1 MEIEQTLLIIKPD
14 GVERGLVGEVLVR
27 VERKGYKIEK
37 LKFFTLD
44 RALAE
49 KHYAEHKGKPFYDD
63 LIEYIT
69 DGPSLAAVVSG
80 ENAIS
85 MLRRIMGPTDPQDA
99 TPGSIRGGFATSV
112 TRNIVH
118 GSDSVESARRE
129 IALFFPEE
137 G

>member
-49 KHYAEHKGKPFYDD
+49 KHYAEHVGKPFFDD
-63 LIEYIT
+63 LIDYIT
-69 DGPSLAAVVSG
+69 DGPSLVAVISG

-118 GSDSVESARRE
+118 GSDSIESARRE